1 MTTASNYIRERRHA
15 ETTPGEALKI
25 VRTLQGLSQSEL
37 ARRSRV
43 KQSAIS
49 AIERGEMGLGIE
61 RAKALALALRV
72 HPAVLAFPGWR
83 EPVDPQESRSE
94 APRARGKSRARDSVS
109 ARP

>member
-1 MTTASNYIRERRHA
+1 MTTASDYVPERRHA
-15 ETTPGEALKI
+15 TTTPGEALKI

-37 ARRSRV
+37 ARLAHV

-61 RAKALALALRV
+61 RAKALARALRI

-83 EPVDPQESRSE
+83 EPLEFEQ
-94 APRARGKSRARDSVS
+94 APKSPRVRRRRDVRDSS
-109 ARP
+109 PA

>member
-1 MTTASNYIRERRHA
+1 MTTENDYVPERRHA
-15 ETTPGEALKI
+15 GNTPGEALKI

-49 AIERGEMGLGIE
+49 AIERGEMGLGLE
-61 RAKALALALRV
+61 RAKALALALHV

-83 EPVDPQESRSE
+83 EPEGFGDERTPET
-94 APRARGKSRARDSVS
+94 PRARRRANERDSIP
-109 ARP
+109 A

>member
-1 MTTASNYIRERRHA
+1 MTTASNYVRESRHA

-61 RAKALALALRV
+61 RAKALALALHV

-83 EPVDPQESRSE
+83 DPADRLESRPG
-94 APRARGKSRARDSVS
+94 AARTRRKSRARESVS
-109 ARP
+109 AQP

>member
-1 MTTASNYIRERRHA
+1 MTTASNYVRERRHA
-15 ETTPGEALKI
+15 KTTPGEALKM

-37 ARRSRV
+37 SRRSRV

-61 RAKALALALRV
+61 RAKALALALHV

-83 EPVDPQESRSE
+83 ESVAGPERLSP
-94 APRARGKSRARDSVS
+94 APRARGKSSARDSVS
-109 ARP
+109 A

>member
-1 MTTASNYIRERRHA
+1 MTTAGNYVPERRHA
-15 ETTPGEALKI
+15 KTTPGEALKI

-37 ARRSRV
+37 ARRAHV

-61 RAKALALALRV
+61 RAKALALALHV

-83 EPVDPQESRSE
+83 EPVDGLENAPET
-94 APRARGKSRARDSVS
+94 PRARRKSRVRDSVP
-109 ARP
+109 A